1 MLKRS
6 KRVFPKSTGSAFHKD
21 GDVEIVRAT
30 SEHAAYLQHRLR
42 PTDIR
47 ECMIAGASPWAA
59 LHTPLTDK
67 HGKTWTIL
75 FNGEPACMY
84 GVSTVSEEDDLS
96 SAIIWLLGSDLVEKE
111 SRKFLKVT
119 RQIVDY
125 LQDRYDLLENVV
137 PIDHTRT
144 LKWLDWLG
152 FYFSD
157 QTTTINGFSCVRFVR
172 CNPAIEVRFE

>member
-1 MLKRS
+1 MSKRLKRD
-6 KRVFPKSTGSAFHKD
+6 FPKSTGSAFHKD
-21 GDVEIVRAT
+21 GDVEIVKAT

-59 LHTPLTDK
+59 LHTPLRDK
-67 HGKTWTIL
+67 ESKTWTIL

-84 GVSTVSEEDDLS
+84 GVSGISQDEDLN
-96 SAIIWLLGSDLVEKE
+96 SAVIWLLGSNLVEKE
-111 SRKFLKVT
+111 SRKFLRVT
-119 RQIVDY
+119 RQIVEY

-137 PIDHTRT
+137 PIDHNRT
-144 LKWLDWLG
+144 IKWLDWLG

-157 QTTTINGFSCVRFVR
+157 QSTVINGFPCVRFVR
-172 CNPAIEVRFE
+172 CDPTIEVRFE